1 MFYYRFYTIKSAEK
15 FKKFQL
21 LIEGGLTILNSILSM
36 IQIFITLYYWTLR
49 RLFDKLLIFLGIVD

>member
-1 MFYYRFYTIKSAEK
+1 MFYYRFYIIKSAEK

-36 IQIFITLYYWTLR
+36 IQIFITLYY
-49 RLFDKLLIFLGIVD
+49 